1 LLNRQKRSFCSTDKH
16 ALASPRSAAEQ
27 RHPSPH
33 ARTTLLPQNTRAIS
47 SHATLLRLRTDHNA
61 SRVVLDMRFAVEAAH
76 SERGAPAAL
85 QAEVRCH
92 PAPAAQAR
100 AGSRRR
106 GHLDYRLRWFGK
118 PPTHSPETLWLS
130 HIPIQLADLEPPPPP
145 PPPTAA
151 PATWRG
157 GGGDGEQ
164 QPVLDGAGRR
174 PGAREVARRRRGL
187 GRVEMDKL
195 GLAVDPMAVDLSG
208 APGCDDPEQKLTC
221 GLHLHG
227 VGPGGVTVRA
237 AAAAMAGTAG
247 GGAAAT
253 PPSST
258 AAAAAAA
265 VRLVSLDS
273 ALVSIGSPE
282 PVPTPLVA
290 PDVSGGVH
298 FALVGNVW
306 NTNYPFWYPFVPEDR
321 NAQFRFKIEFI

>member
-1 LLNRQKRSFCSTDKH
+1 MLNPF
-16 ALASPRSAAEQ
+16 
-27 RHPSPH
+27 PH
-33 ARTTLLPQNTRAIS
+33 ARTALLPQNTRAIS

-92 PAPAAQAR
+92 PAAPAEQAR
-100 AGSRRR
+100 AGGRRR
-106 GHLDYRLRWFGK
+106 GGGGHLDYRLRWFGK
-118 PPTHSPETLWLS
+118 PPPHSPETLWLS

-145 PPPTAA
+145 PSPPPPTAAAA

-157 GGGDGEQ
+157 GGGGGEQ
-164 QPVLDGAGRR
+164 QPMLDGAGRR
-174 PGAREVARRRRGL
+174 AGAREAAARRRRRRRRGL

-237 AAAAMAGTAG
+237 AAPAVAGTAG

-253 PPSST
+253 PSPS
-258 AAAAAAA
+258 AAAAA

-306 NTNYPFWYPFVPEDR
+306 NTNYPFW
-321 NAQFRFKIEFI
+321 